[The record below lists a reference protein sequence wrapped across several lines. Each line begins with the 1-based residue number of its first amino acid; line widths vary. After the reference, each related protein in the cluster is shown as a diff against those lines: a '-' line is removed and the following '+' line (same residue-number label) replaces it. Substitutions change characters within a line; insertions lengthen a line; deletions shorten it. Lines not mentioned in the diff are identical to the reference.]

1 MARRKKVKKSTIVK
15 IIVISS
21 VLLIAA
27 VIGIIFL
34 KRYVSTK
41 FADTTN
47 AYVSVEASVSD
58 LSTTVSGTGSLL
70 DSDSEEYEIPDNVE
84 IDEVIV
90 KVGDKV
96 KEGDTLA
103 KVNTNSVLS
112 AMYEIQKQ
120 MDTIDSKLQAASKE
134 KAAQTI
140 KSKVKGRVK
149 AIYVTKNSN
158 VVTTMTEKNALMI
171 LSLDGYM
178 GVDIDAGSLTKG
190 SKVKV
195 KVGKNTY
202 TGTVNKVADGKAKV
216 LITDNGPALNA
227 EATVTTSDGKS
238 LLGAGNL
245 YVNSP
250 LSIVAYA
257 GKVTS
262 VKVKVNQAIK
272 KNKVLLELANTA
284 YTANFDKLIAEREE
298 LSEDLSELL
307 KIYNDGAILSRLSG
321 TIKTIPETEDSES
334 SSSSSSSASASSSRG
349 MYGNYGGYGS
359 YGNYGQSSGSS
370 SSTTT
375 KTDVFTICPD
385 KKMTISVSV
394 DETDI
399 LSISKNQSADV
410 TIDSLEMTVKGVIT
424 DIDKSGTTAEGT
436 VGYTA
441 EITIDKTE
449 GMLSGMSA
457 TVLIAVTEEKDSIV
471 IPVDALNNTG
481 SSYFVYTTY
490 DSDTNTP
497 GGMVEVTVG
506 IMNGEYAQ
514 ITSGLKEGD
523 VVWYKDNTNPFERYM
538 QNANGGKSGNNR
550 SGNNRSGNNRGNNRS
565 GNNRSGN
572 NRPGG
577 NGGNR
582 PMAAGKS

>member
-34 KRYVSTK
+34 KRYVTNR
-41 FADTTN
+41 FADSKN
-47 AYVSVEASVSD
+47 SYISVEASVSD
-58 LSTTVSGTGSLL
+58 LSTTVSGTGALQ
-70 DSDSEEYEIPDNVE
+70 DSDSEEFDIPDNVE

-120 MDTIDSKLQAASKE
+120 MDTIDAKLQDASKE

-178 GVDIDAGSLTKG
+178 GVDIDAGSLTTG
-190 SKVKV
+190 TKVKV
-195 KVGKNTY
+195 KVGKTTY
-202 TGTVNKVADGKAKV
+202 TGTVNKIADGKAKV

-227 EATVTTSDGKS
+227 EATVTSTDGKS

-262 VKVKVNQAIK
+262 VKVKVNQSIK

-284 YTANFDKLIAEREE
+284 YTANFDKLIKER
-298 LSEDLSELL
+298 EDLSEQLSDLL
-307 KIYNDGAILSRLSG
+307 KIYNDGAILSQLSG
-321 TIKTIPETEDSES
+321 TIKTIPETEDSGS
-334 SSSSSSSASASSSRG
+334 SSSTSSAASQTTGRNG
-349 MYGNYGGYGS
+349 MSGYGGYGG
-359 YGNYGQSSGSS
+359 YGNYGQSSGNSS

-375 KTDVFTICPD
+375 ASDVFTICPD

-410 TIDSLEMTVKGVIT
+410 SIDSLDMTVKGVIT
-424 DIDKSGTTAEGT
+424 DIDKSGTTADGT

-457 TVLIAVTEEKDSIV
+457 TVLIAVTEEKNSVV
-471 IPVDALNNTG
+471 IPIEALNNTG

-490 DSDTNTP
+490 DADNNTP

-523 VVWYKDNTNPFERYM
+523 IVWYKDDMNPFERYM
-538 QNANGGKSGNNR
+538 ERANG
-550 SGNNRSGNNRGNNRS
+550 GNNRG
-565 GNNRSGN
+565 GNNRGGNSRGGNSRGGN
-572 NRPGG
+572 NRGG
-577 NGGNR
+577 NNQGR
-582 PMAAGKS
+582 TRREPEAKS

>member
-34 KRYVSTK
+34 KRYVTNR
-41 FADTTN
+41 FADSKN
-47 AYVSVEASVSD
+47 SYISVEASVSD
-58 LSTTVSGTGSLL
+58 LSTTVSGTGALQ
-70 DSDSEEYEIPDNVE
+70 DSDSEEFDIPDNVE

-120 MDTIDSKLQAASKE
+120 MDTIDAKLQDASKE

-190 SKVKV
+190 TKVKV
-195 KVGKNTY
+195 KVGKTTY
-202 TGTVNKVADGKAKV
+202 TGTVNKIADGKAKV

-227 EATVTTSDGKS
+227 EATVTSTDGKS

-262 VKVKVNQAIK
+262 VKVKVNQSIK

-284 YTANFDKLIAEREE
+284 YTANFDKLIKER
-298 LSEDLSELL
+298 EDLSEQLSDLL
-307 KIYNDGAILSRLSG
+307 KIYNDGAILSQLSG
-321 TIKTIPETEDSES
+321 TIKTIPETEDSGS
-334 SSSSSSSASASSSRG
+334 SSSTSSAASQTTGRNG
-349 MYGNYGGYGS
+349 MSGYGGYSG
-359 YGNYGQSSGSS
+359 YGNYGQSSGNSS

-375 KTDVFTICPD
+375 ASDVFTICPD

-410 TIDSLEMTVKGVIT
+410 SIDSLDMTVKGVIT
-424 DIDKSGTTAEGT
+424 DIDKSGTTADGT

-457 TVLIAVTEEKDSIV
+457 TVLIAVTEEKNSVV
-471 IPVDALNNTG
+471 IPIEALNNTG

-490 DSDTNTP
+490 DADNNTP

-523 VVWYKDNTNPFERYM
+523 IVWYKDDMNPFERYM
-538 QNANGGKSGNNR
+538 ERANG
-550 SGNNRSGNNRGNNRS
+550 GNNRGGNSRG
-565 GNNRSGN
+565 GNNRGGN
-572 NRPGG
+572 NRGG
-577 NGGNR
+577 NNHGR
-582 PMAAGKS
+582 TRREPEAKS

>member
-34 KRYVSTK
+34 KRYVTNR
-41 FADTTN
+41 FADN
-47 AYVSVEASVSD
+47 KNSYISVEASVSD
-58 LSTTVSGTGSLL
+58 LSTTVSGTGALQ
-70 DSDSEEYEIPDNVE
+70 DSDSEEFDIPDNVE

-120 MDTIDSKLQAASKE
+120 MDAIDAKLQDASKE

-190 SKVKV
+190 TKVKV
-195 KVGKNTY
+195 KVGKTTY
-202 TGTVNKVADGKAKV
+202 TGTVNKIADGKAKV

-227 EATVTTSDGKS
+227 EATVTSTDGKS

-262 VKVKVNQAIK
+262 VKVKVNQSIK

-284 YTANFDKLIAEREE
+284 YTANFDKLIKER
-298 LSEDLSELL
+298 EDLSEQLSDLL
-307 KIYNDGAILSRLSG
+307 KIYNDGAILSQLSG
-321 TIKTIPETEDSES
+321 TIKTIPETEDSGS
-334 SSSSSSSASASSSRG
+334 SSSTSSAASQTTGRNSMSG
-349 MYGNYGGYGS
+349 YGGYGG
-359 YGNYGQSSGSS
+359 YGNYGQSSGNSS

-375 KTDVFTICPD
+375 ASDVFTICPD

-410 TIDSLEMTVKGVIT
+410 SIDSLDMTVKGVIT
-424 DIDKSGTTAEGT
+424 DIDKSGTTADGT

-457 TVLIAVTEEKDSIV
+457 TVLIAVTEEKNSVV
-471 IPVDALNNTG
+471 IPIEALNNTG

-490 DSDTNTP
+490 DADNNTP

-523 VVWYKDNTNPFERYM
+523 IVWYKDDMNPFERYM
-538 QNANGGKSGNNR
+538 ERANG
-550 SGNNRSGNNRGNNRS
+550 GNNRG
-565 GNNRSGN
+565 GNNRGGN
-572 NRPGG
+572 NRGG
-577 NGGNR
+577 NNHGR
-582 PMAAGKS
+582 TRREPEAKS

>member
-34 KRYVSTK
+34 KRYVTNR
-41 FADTTN
+41 FADN
-47 AYVSVEASVSD
+47 KNSYISVEASVSD
-58 LSTTVSGTGSLL
+58 LSTTVSGTGALQ
-70 DSDSEEYEIPDNVE
+70 DSDSEEFDIPDNVE

-120 MDTIDSKLQAASKE
+120 MDAIDAKLQDASKE

-190 SKVKV
+190 TKVKV
-195 KVGKNTY
+195 KVGKTTY
-202 TGTVNKVADGKAKV
+202 TGTVNKIADGKAKV

-227 EATVTTSDGKS
+227 EATVTSTDGKS

-262 VKVKVNQAIK
+262 VKVKVNQSIK

-284 YTANFDKLIAEREE
+284 YTANFDKLIKER
-298 LSEDLSELL
+298 EDLSEQLSDLL
-307 KIYNDGAILSRLSG
+307 KIYNDGAILSQLSG
-321 TIKTIPETEDSES
+321 TIKTIPETEDSGS
-334 SSSSSSSASASSSRG
+334 SSSTSSAASQTTGRNG
-349 MYGNYGGYGS
+349 MSGYGS
-359 YGNYGQSSGSS
+359 YGGYGNYGQSSGNSS

-375 KTDVFTICPD
+375 ASDVFTICPD

-410 TIDSLEMTVKGVIT
+410 SIDSLDMTVKGVIT
-424 DIDKSGTTAEGT
+424 DIDKSGTTADGT

-457 TVLIAVTEEKDSIV
+457 TVLIAVTEEKNSVV
-471 IPVDALNNTG
+471 IPIEALNNTG

-490 DSDTNTP
+490 DADNNTP

-523 VVWYKDNTNPFERYM
+523 IVWYKDDMNPFERYM
-538 QNANGGKSGNNR
+538 ERANG
-550 SGNNRSGNNRGNNRS
+550 GNNRG
-565 GNNRSGN
+565 GNNRGGN
-572 NRPGG
+572 NRGG
-577 NGGNR
+577 NSRGGNNR
-582 PMAAGKS
+582 GGNNQGRIRREPEAKS

>member
-1 MARRKKVKKSTIVK
+1 MYRGIKMARRKKVKKSTIVK

-34 KRYVSTK
+34 KRYVTNR
-41 FADTTN
+41 FADN
-47 AYVSVEASVSD
+47 KNSYISVEASVSD
-58 LSTTVSGTGSLL
+58 LSTTVSGTGALQ
-70 DSDSEEYEIPDNVE
+70 DSDSEEFDIPDNVE

-120 MDTIDSKLQAASKE
+120 MDAIDAKLQDASKE

-190 SKVKV
+190 TKVKV
-195 KVGKNTY
+195 KVGKTTY
-202 TGTVNKVADGKAKV
+202 TGTVNKIADGKAKV

-227 EATVTTSDGKS
+227 EATVTSTDGKS

-262 VKVKVNQAIK
+262 VKVKVNQSIK

-284 YTANFDKLIAEREE
+284 YTANFDKLIKER
-298 LSEDLSELL
+298 EDLSEQLSDLL
-307 KIYNDGAILSRLSG
+307 KIYNDGAILSQLSG
-321 TIKTIPETEDSES
+321 TIKTIPETEDSGS
-334 SSSSSSSASASSSRG
+334 SSSTSSAASQTTGRNG
-349 MYGNYGGYGS
+349 MSGYGGYGG
-359 YGNYGQSSGSS
+359 YGNYGQSSGNSS

-375 KTDVFTICPD
+375 ASDVFTICPD

-410 TIDSLEMTVKGVIT
+410 SIDSLDMTVKGVIT
-424 DIDKSGTTAEGT
+424 DIDKSGTTADGT

-457 TVLIAVTEEKDSIV
+457 TVLIAVTEEKNSVV
-471 IPVDALNNTG
+471 IPIEALNNTG

-490 DSDTNTP
+490 DADNNTP

-523 VVWYKDNTNPFERYM
+523 IVWYKDDMNPFERYM
-538 QNANGGKSGNNR
+538 ERANG
-550 SGNNRSGNNRGNNRS
+550 GNNRGGNSRG
-565 GNNRSGN
+565 GNNRGGN
-572 NRPGG
+572 NHGRTRREPE
-577 NGGNR
+577 
-582 PMAAGKS
+582 AKS

>member
-34 KRYVSTK
+34 KRYVTNR
-41 FADTTN
+41 FADSKN
-47 AYVSVEASVSD
+47 SYISVEASVSD
-58 LSTTVSGTGSLL
+58 LSTTVSGTGALQ
-70 DSDSEEYEIPDNVE
+70 DSDSEEFDIPDNVE

-120 MDTIDSKLQAASKE
+120 MDAIDAKLQDASKE

-190 SKVKV
+190 TKVKV
-195 KVGKNTY
+195 KVGKTTY
-202 TGTVNKVADGKAKV
+202 TGTVNKIADGKAKV

-227 EATVTTSDGKS
+227 EATVTSTDGKS

-262 VKVKVNQAIK
+262 VKVKVNQSIK

-284 YTANFDKLIAEREE
+284 YTANFDKLIKER
-298 LSEDLSELL
+298 EDLSEQLSDLL
-307 KIYNDGAILSRLSG
+307 KIYNDGAILSQLSG
-321 TIKTIPETEDSES
+321 TIKTIPETEDSGS
-334 SSSSSSSASASSSRG
+334 SSSTSSAASQTTGRNG
-349 MYGNYGGYGS
+349 MSGYGGYGG
-359 YGNYGQSSGSS
+359 YGNYGQSSGNSS

-375 KTDVFTICPD
+375 ASDVFTICPD

-410 TIDSLEMTVKGVIT
+410 SIDSLDMTVKGVIT
-424 DIDKSGTTAEGT
+424 DIDKSGTTADGT

-457 TVLIAVTEEKDSIV
+457 TVLIAVTEEKNSVV
-471 IPVDALNNTG
+471 IPIEALNNTG

-490 DSDTNTP
+490 DADNNTP

-506 IMNGEYAQ
+506 IMNSEYAQ

-523 VVWYKDNTNPFERYM
+523 IVWYKDDMNPFERYM
-538 QNANGGKSGNNR
+538 ERANG
-550 SGNNRSGNNRGNNRS
+550 GNNRG
-565 GNNRSGN
+565 GNNRGGNSRGGNSRGGN
-572 NRPGG
+572 NQGRIRREPE
-577 NGGNR
+577 
-582 PMAAGKS
+582 AKS